1 MGVKLQGQGLVCC
14 VPVAPMTPGPSVR
27 AGPPSASETLVWV
40 AGLRSDSGPPAPP
53 VRCWADQ

>member
-14 VPVAPMTPGPSVR
+14 VPVAPVTHGPSVC
-27 AGPPSASETLVWV
+27 AGPHSESETFAWV
-40 AGLRSDSGPPAPP
+40 AGLGSDSAPPAPP